1 VKRPTLVYEAQTPG
15 RLLFCKEEHAK
26 EIEPL
31 LPLLSSRIQVL
42 IHQAQCTPR
51 FVVRPCKARK
61 EEFLMKQPQALQRSL
76 QKPKKDPLLKQRL
89 PKASTHLAAD
99 FLCFLVEGLRN
110 GSFTLRAGE
119 QSILLTVSSVLELSV
134 RLQRKSKSRAC
145 VKEQL
150 KLELVWKE
158 RERAFSPSNEADD
171 CCRSAVAA
179 LERAPFGLSLQEL
192 GQALRM
198 PWGRLTWTVR
208 KLMATG
214 RVVRV
219 KKRYRL
225 V

>member
-1 VKRPTLVYEAQTPG
+1 MQ
-15 RLLFCKEEHAK
+15 
-26 EIEPL
+26 
-31 LPLLSSRIQVL
+31 
-42 IHQAQCTPR
+42 
-51 FVVRPCKARK
+51 
-61 EEFLMKQPQALQRSL
+61 QPQALQRSVR
-76 QKPKKDPLLKQRL
+76 KPKTNPLIKHCLS
-89 PKASTHLAAD
+89 KAGTRQAAD
-99 FLCFLVEGLRN
+99 FLCFLAEGLRK

-119 QSILLTVSSVLELSV
+119 QSILLTVSSLLELSI

-145 VKEQL
+145 VKEEL